1 MLSRRLVV
9 CLDVAGGKVVKGVQF
24 ESLKTMGDPAELASR
39 YELEGADEIVFLNI
53 AASSE
58 DAAKLIETVS
68 RTADTLFI
76 PLTVGGGINSVEDAG
91 RMLRAGADK
100 VSINS
105 AAVIRPTVLTE
116 AAMRYGSQCVVASI
130 DARKEE
136 SGWRV
141 YTGGGRN
148 RTELDAVEWA
158 RKCAELGAGE
168 ILLTSIDRDGTRSGY
183 DIELTRAVSES
194 VHVPVIASGGGGGS
208 ADVVEVLTKGCADA
222 ALIAGALHDGS
233 CTVTELKTSMQRN
246 GIRVREAAWAT
257 VS

>member
-39 YELEGADEIVFLNI
+39 YEVEGADEIVFLNI
-53 AASSE
+53 SASSE
-58 DAAKLIETVS
+58 DAAKLTETVS
-68 RTADTLFI
+68 RAADTLFI

-105 AAVIRPTVLTE
+105 ASVVRPALLTE
-116 AAMRYGSQCVVASI
+116 AAARFGSQCIVASI
-130 DARKEE
+130 DARKE
-136 SGWRV
+136 GDAWRV
-141 YTGGGRN
+141 YTSGGRK

-158 RKCAELGAGE
+158 QQCAELGAGE
-168 ILLTSIDRDGTRSGY
+168 ILLTSIDRDGTRSGF
-183 DIELTRAVSES
+183 DIELTRAVAES

-208 ADVVEVLTKGCADA
+208 ADVVEVLTDGLADA
-222 ALIAGALHDGS
+222 ALMAGALHDGS
-233 CTVTELKTSMQRN
+233 CSVSELKTAMQRN

>member
-39 YELEGADEIVFLNI
+39 YEVEGADEIVFLNI
-53 AASSE
+53 SASSE
-58 DAAKLIETVS
+58 DAAKLAETVS

-76 PLTVGGGINSVEDAG
+76 PLTVGGGINSVADAG

-105 AAVIRPTVLTE
+105 ASVIRPALLTE
-116 AAMRYGSQCVVASI
+116 AAERYGAQCIVASI
-130 DARKEE
+130 DARKEGD
-136 SGWRV
+136 GWRV
-141 YTGGGRN
+141 YTSGGRK

-158 RKCAELGAGE
+158 QTCAELGAGE
-168 ILLTSIDRDGTRSGY
+168 ILLTSIDRDGTRSGF
-183 DIELTRAVSES
+183 DIELTRAVAQS

-208 ADVVEVLTKGCADA
+208 ADVVEVLTDGRADA
-222 ALIAGALHDGS
+222 ALMAGALHDGS
-233 CTVTELKTSMQRN
+233 CTVNELKTAMQRN

-257 VS
+257 VN

>member
-9 CLDVAGGKVVKGVQF
+9 CLDVADGKVVKGVQF
-24 ESLKTMGDPAELASR
+24 ESLKTLGDPAELASR
-39 YELEGADEIVFLNI
+39 YEVDGADEIVFLNI
-53 AASSE
+53 SASDE
-58 DAAKLIETVS
+58 DVAKLTKTVS
-68 RTADTLFI
+68 RAADTLFI

-105 AAVIRPTVLTE
+105 ASVVRPALLTE
-116 AAMRYGSQCVVASI
+116 AAERYGSQCIVASI
-130 DARKEE
+130 DARKE
-136 SGWRV
+136 GDAWRV
-141 YTGGGRN
+141 FTSGGRK

-158 RKCAELGAGE
+158 QKCAELGAGE
-168 ILLTSIDRDGTRSGY
+168 ILLTSIDRDGTRSGF
-183 DIELTRAVSES
+183 DIELTRAVAQS

-208 ADVVEVLTKGCADA
+208 ADVVEVLTEGFADA
-222 ALIAGALHDGS
+222 ALMAGALHDGS
-233 CTVTELKTSMQRN
+233 CTVRELKTAMQRN